1 MRYLRAVMRK
11 YVTVCVLR
19 LAWCYVTSHLVPSA
33 IQAVGQLRFV
43 LKFIILT
50 FPCILCRYVCLLNK
64 SHMHVCA
71 ECNRRTGIATHCLKN
86 VGLDSIMLFNTY
98 CSVNIGK
105 AYG

>member
-50 FPCILCRYVCLLNK
+50 FKGV
-64 SHMHVCA
+64 
-71 ECNRRTGIATHCLKN
+71 
-86 VGLDSIMLFNTY
+86 
-98 CSVNIGK
+98 
-105 AYG
+105 